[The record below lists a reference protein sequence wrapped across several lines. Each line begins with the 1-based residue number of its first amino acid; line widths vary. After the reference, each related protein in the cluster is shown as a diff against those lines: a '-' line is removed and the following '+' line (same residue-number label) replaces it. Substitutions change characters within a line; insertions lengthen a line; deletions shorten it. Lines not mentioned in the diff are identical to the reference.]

1 VRIVNI
7 SCVLFRAIMSKLGGA
22 SPVCIVAPA
31 LAAFVGEPYDC
42 CLPNETSA
50 ATFGLVKVHWSM
62 NASASILAS
71 LDSIPIGTSLGGG
84 KRTPP
89 PAS

>member
-1 VRIVNI
+1 MRIVNI
-7 SCVLFRAIMSKLGGA
+7 SCVLFRFIISKLGGA
-22 SPVCIVAPA
+22 SSVCIVA
-31 LAAFVGEPYDC
+31 LASATFVGEPYDC
-42 CLPNETSA
+42 CLPNGTGA

-62 NASASILAS
+62 NSSASIFAI